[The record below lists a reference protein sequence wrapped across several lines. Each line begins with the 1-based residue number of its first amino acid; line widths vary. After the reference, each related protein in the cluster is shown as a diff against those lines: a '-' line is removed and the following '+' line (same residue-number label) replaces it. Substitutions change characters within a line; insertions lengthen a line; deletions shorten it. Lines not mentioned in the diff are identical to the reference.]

1 MVHVLLNHRSEQRQ
15 KALFQA
21 LFPSADAHTAHRA
34 WFRTKVRQLVKDHTL
49 KLSGMPCVKVDVVG
63 NVVNLVPVYWVA
75 HYIVR
80 RDSFSGVRLGSK
92 VSEC

>member
-80 RDSFSGVRLGSK
+80 RNSFSGVRFGSK

>member
-1 MVHVLLNHRSEQRQ
+1 MCLFHRSEQRR

-21 LFPSADAHTAHRA
+21 LFPTAEANTAHRA

-49 KLSGMPCVKVDVVG
+49 KMSGMPCVKVDVVG